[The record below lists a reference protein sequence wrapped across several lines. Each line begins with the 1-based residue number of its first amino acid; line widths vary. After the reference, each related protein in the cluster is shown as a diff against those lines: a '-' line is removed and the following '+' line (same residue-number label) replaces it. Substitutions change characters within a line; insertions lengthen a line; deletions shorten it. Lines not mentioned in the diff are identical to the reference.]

1 MAKGMYERRAKC
13 EVTYYIRYQ
22 GGFTRELAK
31 EVLKSRLG
39 DMARG
44 HFNLEKTRRPVP
56 FSNFAERYREFASG
70 YKREWYEENTSSK
83 SLQHCSAI
91 LPWRR
96 SLLGRSRS
104 GNQTKQKR
112 SSRRQSTDAFTVM
125 KPCSKKLL
133 IGD

>member
-1 MAKGMYERRAKC
+1 MAKGMYERRARMGGNLLHP
-13 EVTYYIRYQ
+13 IS

-31 EVLKSRLG
+31 EALKSRLG
-39 DMARG
+39 DVARG
-44 HFNLEKTRRPVP
+44 HFNLEKTRRPIP